1 LGRIQ
6 LGRLEKRIFLNKGKR
21 EKYSADGATNW
32 YRSEVFA
39 SSHEAIFQTKLHRGK
54 GWRLFCSDWREGA
67 VFSPLIYGGSRSP
80 ELVEG
85 NAEGAK
91 LPRR

>member
-1 LGRIQ
+1 MVKK
-6 LGRLEKRIFLNKGKR
+6 RL
-21 EKYSADGATNW
+21 
-32 YRSEVFA
+32 EVFA
-39 SSHEAIFQTKLHRGK
+39 KAHEAISVMGLDKGK
-54 GWRLFCSDWREGA
+54 GWRLFCTDWREGA

-91 LPRR
+91 LPRG